1 MENLELL
8 LAELDVGLF
17 PLRFELPRH
26 RFWTDQDEARLFK
39 EHLPELE
46 ELYHWIPSC
55 RLVLLMRSSVTSG
68 LGTKIS
74 QAG

>member
-1 MENLELL
+1 M
-8 LAELDVGLF
+8 
-17 PLRFELPRH
+17 PRH
-26 RFWTDQDEARLFK
+26 RFWTDQDEAQLFK

-55 RLVLLMRSSVTSG
+55 FLVLIACWCMASG